1 MDTLEIS
8 HIDDLFKSCVEKNAE
23 SPFVHFNGE
32 TYTYRRCNELVD
44 ETAEKIK
51 NAENKFI
58 GLISSNR
65 PEFVIGYLSIL
76 RAGGKVVPINPKLGT
91 EEIEYIVKDAD
102 VDFIIHFGE
111 IPLNLTFEILISNP
125 DCSLNITITSD
136 KYESSPITFPEKIDD
151 VAVCIYTSGTTGRPK
166 GALLTH
172 SAVIQN
178 AKLCSEGL
186 ACTLENE
193 CFVAILPLFHSYAAS
208 ACLIQSMW
216 TKSRMLIFDTF
227 NPREVLRQMKEH
239 KATAFLGVPAMYAVL
254 ANLKDVP
261 DIPEWRLCV
270 SGGAP
275 LPEAVNNAFVDKF
288 KLQIHE
294 GDGPTEC
301 GPVTSINPV
310 GGKIKVGTIGVPLKG
325 VEMKIVDE
333 TGAELA
339 DNEVGEIIV
348 KSPSNF
354 VGYLNQPEESAK
366 TIVDG
371 WVFTGDLGT
380 KDEEGY
386 FSIVDRKKDMLIV
399 SGLNVYPREVEEY
412 IYHHPAVAE
421 VAVIGE
427 PHEIRG
433 EIPVA
438 YVGLKEGESLTLVDL
453 KSFLKDKIAKYKTPR
468 KLHLLDSLPRNSTG
482 KILKT
487 VLREQNH

>member
-1 MDTLEIS
+1 MNTLES
-8 HIDDLFKSCVEKNAE
+8 LHIDELFKSCVEKNAE
-23 SPFVHFNGE
+23 SPFVHFEGK
-32 TYTYRRCNELVD
+32 TFSYGGCNELID
-44 ETAEKIK
+44 KTSQKIP

-65 PEFVIGYLSIL
+65 LEFVIGYLAIL
-76 RAGGKVVPINPKLGT
+76 RAGGKVVPINPKLGK
-91 EEIEYIVKDAD
+91 EEIEYIVKDANID
-102 VDFIIHFGE
+102 LLIHYGE
-111 IPLNLTFEILISNP
+111 IPLNLSSDLLISEP
-125 DCSLNITITSD
+125 DCKLNFTVTAKKFD
-136 KYESSPITFPEKIDD
+136 GLPITFPENIDN

-186 ACTLENE
+186 NCTVENE
-193 CFVAILPLFHSYAAS
+193 CFVAVLPLYHAYAAS
-208 ACLIQSMW
+208 ACFIQSMW
-216 TKSRMLIFDTF
+216 IKSKMLIIENF
-227 NPREVLRQMKEH
+227 NPAEILRQMEEH
-239 KATAFLGVPAMYAVL
+239 KATVFLGVPAMFAVL
-254 ANLKDVP
+254 ANLKTA
-261 DIPEWRLCV
+261 PEISNWRLCV

-275 LPEAVNNAFVDKF
+275 LPSAVHNAFVKKF
-288 KLQIHE
+288 KLEIHE

-310 GGKIKVGTIGVPLKG
+310 GGKVKVGTIGIPLPNVK
-325 VEMKIVDE
+325 MKIVDE
-333 TGAELA
+333 NCAELP

-354 VGYLNQPEESAK
+354 IGYLNQPEQSEK
-366 TIVDG
+366 TIIDG
-371 WVFTGDLGT
+371 WVYTGDMGI
-380 KDEEGY
+380 KDEDGY

-399 SGLNVYPREVEEY
+399 GGLNVYPREVEEY

-421 VAVIGE
+421 AAVIGE
-427 PHEIRG
+427 FHEIRG

-438 YVGLKEGESLTLVDL
+438 FVSLKEGETLTFADL

-468 KLHLLDSLPRNSTG
+468 KLHVLDSLPRNSTG

-487 VLREQNH
+487 VLRNTNH

>member
-1 MDTLEIS
+1 MNTLEIS
-8 HIDDLFKSCVEKNAE
+8 HIDELFKSCVEKNAG
-23 SPFVHFNGE
+23 SPFIYFNGE
-32 TYTYRRCNELVD
+32 TFSYGRCDELI
-44 ETAEKIK
+44 EKTAKKIP

-65 PEFVIGYLSIL
+65 TEFVIGYLAIL
-76 RAGGKVVPINPKLGT
+76 RAGGKVVPINPKLGA
-91 EEIEYIVKDAD
+91 EEIEYIVTDAN
-102 VDFIIHFGE
+102 VGFIIHFGE
-111 IPLNLTFEILISNP
+111 IPLNLPFE
-125 DCSLNITITSD
+125 SLVIDSECKLNLTVTEGIFKSL
-136 KYESSPITFPEKIDD
+136 PITFPEIIDD

-178 AKLCSEGL
+178 AKICSEGL
-186 ACTLENE
+186 DCTLENE
-193 CFVAILPLFHSYAAS
+193 CFVAVLPLYHAYAAS

-216 TKSRMLIFDTF
+216 TKSKMLIIETF
-227 NPREVLRQMKEH
+227 NPPEVLRQMEEH

-254 ANLKDVP
+254 ANLKNVP
-261 DIPEWRLCV
+261 KIPEWRLCV

-275 LPEAVNNAFVDKF
+275 LPEAVNNAFVEKF
-288 KLQIHE
+288 KIQIHE

-310 GGKIKVGTIGVPLKG
+310 GGKIKVGTIGIPLAG
-325 VEMKIVDE
+325 VEMKIVDAAS
-333 TGAELA
+333 TELIG
-339 DNEVGEIIV
+339 NEVGEIIV

-354 VGYLNQPEESAK
+354 IGYLNQPEESAK

-371 WVFTGDLGT
+371 WVYTGDLGT

-399 SGLNVYPREVEEY
+399 GGLNVYPREVEEY

-421 VAVIGE
+421 AAVIGE
-427 PHEIRG
+427 SHEIRG

-438 YVGLKEGESLTLVDL
+438 FVSLKEEESLTLADL

-468 KLHLLDSLPRNSTG
+468 KLHVLDSLPRNSTG

-487 VLREQNH
+487 VLRNTNH